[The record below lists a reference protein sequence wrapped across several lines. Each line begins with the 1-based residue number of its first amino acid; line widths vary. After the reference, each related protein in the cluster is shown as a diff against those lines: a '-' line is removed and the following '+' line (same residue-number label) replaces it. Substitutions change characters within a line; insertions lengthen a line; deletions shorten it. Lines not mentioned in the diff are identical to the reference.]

1 MDKQG
6 SITALLQLKVKGEE
20 IMSRT
25 GKEATSHEV
34 TVGIV
39 PYVLGGRSKFCI
51 MQGDR
56 KFWFSVKKAKYG
68 DCYFVSGAEG
78 SSRNLDYL
86 GGIRVKTDMKYG
98 KTPISY
104 FYSDEC
110 KQRGLEYLLDGLY
123 KVLCC
128 KDSQNSKVHVYH
140 DGRCSVC
147 GRALTD
153 FESIQRGIGPTCIQK
168 IFG

>member
-1 MDKQG
+1 
-6 SITALLQLKVKGEE
+6 
-20 IMSRT
+20 MSST
-25 GKEATSHEV
+25 GKEVTSHEV

-51 MQGDR
+51 VQENR

-86 GGIRVKTDMKYG
+86 GGIRVKIDMRYG

-104 FYSDEC
+104 FYSDDC
-110 KQRGLEYLLDGLY
+110 RQRGLEYLLDGLY
-123 KVLCC
+123 RVLCY
-128 KDSQNSKVHVYH
+128 KDSQSSRVHVYH

-153 FESIQRGIGPTCIQK
+153 FESIQRGIGPTCIKK

>member
-1 MDKQG
+1 M
-6 SITALLQLKVKGEE
+6 SVK
-20 IMSRT
+20 
-25 GKEATSHEV
+25 GKEAVSHEV
-34 TVGIV
+34 TMGIV
-39 PYVLGGRSKFCI
+39 QYVLGGRSKFCI
-51 MQGDR
+51 MQENR

-78 SSRNLDYL
+78 SSRSLDYL
-86 GGIRVKTDMKYG
+86 GGIRVKTDMRYG

-123 KVLCC
+123 RVLCRR
-128 KDSQNSKVHVYH
+128 DSQSSRVHVYH

-153 FESIQRGIGPTCIQK
+153 FASIQRGIGPTCIQK